1 MGPRSV
7 ISRSASAGHARPR
20 EPHWV
25 ARPRADVRGRVL
37 LGEDDATFRGL
48 LAGRLSSSGYAVA
61 EASDGAQLLER
72 LVDSAVGP
80 SCRPDGY
87 DLVITDVR
95 MPGISGSDVLEYLRA
110 GPWSGV
116 PVILM
121 TAFGDDAV
129 HEAARRHGV
138 LLVLEKPFSPDA
150 MVSRVRAI
158 LG

>member
-1 MGPRSV
+1 MIPRHANAGPVRL
-7 ISRSASAGHARPR
+7 R
-20 EPHWV
+20 EPHWG
-25 ARPRADVRGRVL
+25 ARTRADVRGRVL
-37 LGEDDATFRGL
+37 LGEDDATFRRL
-48 LAGRLSSSGYAVA
+48 LAGRLSSAGYAVA
-61 EASDGAQLLER
+61 EASDGARLLEH
-72 LVDSAVGP
+72 LVDAAVGP
-80 SCRPDGY
+80 SCRPAGY

-129 HEAARRHGV
+129 HQAARRHGV
-138 LLVLEKPFSPDA
+138 LLVLEKPFSPEA
-150 MVSRVRAI
+150 MVARVRSI